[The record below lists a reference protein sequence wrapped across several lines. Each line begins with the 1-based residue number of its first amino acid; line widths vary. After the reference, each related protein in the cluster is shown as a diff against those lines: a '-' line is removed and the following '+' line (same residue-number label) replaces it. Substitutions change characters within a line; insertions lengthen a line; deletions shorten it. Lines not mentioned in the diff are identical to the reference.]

1 VAYDNFRS
9 ASKQGKNAMSQHLRH
24 VVLFQFKAGT
34 TAEQVRTIEEAFS
47 ALPDQIDTIRD
58 FEWGTDVSVEGKAD
72 GFTHCF
78 FVTFGSAADR
88 DAYLPHPA
96 HRAFGTLLRPHLE
109 KVLVFDY
116 WATNA

>member
-1 VAYDNFRS
+1 MT
-9 ASKQGKNAMSQHLRH
+9 KQLRH
-24 VVLFQFKAGT
+24 VVLFQFKDET
-34 TAEQVRTIEEAFS
+34 TDEQIQNIASAFR
-47 ALPDQIDTIRD
+47 ALPQKIDVIRA

-78 FVTFGSAADR
+78 FLTFGSEADR

-96 HRAFGTLLRPHLE
+96 HREFGAILRPHLA

-116 WATNA
+116 WATA